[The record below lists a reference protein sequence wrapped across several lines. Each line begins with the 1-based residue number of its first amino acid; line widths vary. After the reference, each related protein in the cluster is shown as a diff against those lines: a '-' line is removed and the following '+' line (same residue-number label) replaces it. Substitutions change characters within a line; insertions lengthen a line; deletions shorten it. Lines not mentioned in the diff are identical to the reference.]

1 MKLIDLTLFA
11 EHSQKLPGSYLE
23 PKIKKETSSWNI
35 LGIHIMDFTIA
46 YIITNL
52 ITLFLTES
60 ASMIMTIYG
69 MEKAFPYNQVMG
81 FSSKLLPL
89 VTFSYFFFLY
99 FMNNGQT
106 VGMRAF
112 KKRVSLPQ
120 QSFRESFQWALRS
133 FLLCATGG
141 ISFLF
146 SWNKWEKLETH
157 DYLYE
162 NLLSTKEY
170 APINLLAEI
179 ESFENKEE
187 GLENWQQVA

>member
-1 MKLIDLTLFA
+1 MKLIDLILFA
-11 EHSQKLPGSYLE
+11 EHSQKLPSSYLE

-35 LGIHIMDFTIA
+35 LAIHMMDFTVA
-46 YIITNL
+46 YFITNI

-60 ASMIMTIYG
+60 VSMIMIVSG
-69 MEKAFPYNQVMG
+69 IEKAFPYNQVMG

-106 VGMRAF
+106 VGMRTF
-112 KKRVSLPQ
+112 KKRVNLPQ
-120 QSFRESFQWALRS
+120 QSFRESFKWALRS

-146 SWNKWEKLETH
+146 SWNKWGELEAH

-162 NLLSTKEY
+162 NLMGPKNFS
-170 APINLLAEI
+170 PINLLAEI
-179 ESFENKEE
+179 EHFEKKEE
-187 GLENWQQVA
+187 SQEKWQQAA

>member
-11 EHSQKLPGSYLE
+11 EHSQKLPSSYLE
-23 PKIKKETSSWNI
+23 PKTKKETSSWNI

-46 YIITNL
+46 YFITNF
-52 ITLFLTES
+52 ITLLLTES
-60 ASMIMTIYG
+60 AGMIMAING
-69 MEKAFPYNQVMG
+69 IEKAFPYNQVMG

-112 KKRVSLPQ
+112 KKRVNLPQ
-120 QSFRESFQWALRS
+120 LSFKESFQWAFRS

-146 SWNKWEKLETH
+146 SWKKWEKLETH

-162 NLLSTKEY
+162 SLLGPKDNS
-170 APINLLAEI
+170 PLNLLAEI
-179 ESFENKEE
+179 ESFEKKEE
-187 GLENWQQVA
+187 SHENWQQAA

>member
-11 EHSQKLPGSYLE
+11 EHSQKLPSSYLE

-35 LGIHIMDFTIA
+35 LTIHLVDFTIA
-46 YIITNL
+46 YFITNI

-60 ASMIMTIYG
+60 ASMIMTISG
-69 MEKAFPYNQVMG
+69 VEKAFPYNQVMG

-112 KKRVSLPQ
+112 KKRVNLPQ
-120 QSFRESFQWALRS
+120 LSFRESFRWALRS

-141 ISFLF
+141 LSFLF
-146 SWNKWEKLETH
+146 SGRKWDKLETH

-162 NLLSTKEY
+162 NLL
-170 APINLLAEI
+170 APKDDSPVNLLAEV
-179 ESFENKEE
+179 ESFEKKEVNQ
-187 GLENWQQVA
+187 ENWQQAA